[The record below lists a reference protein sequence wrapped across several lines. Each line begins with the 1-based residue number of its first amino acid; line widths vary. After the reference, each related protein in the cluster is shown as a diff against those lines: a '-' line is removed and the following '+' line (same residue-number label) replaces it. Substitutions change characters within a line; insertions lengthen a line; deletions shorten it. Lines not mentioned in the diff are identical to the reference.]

1 MRLAPVGAGPCRLP
15 TMRSLFPRH
24 LLSACLSL
32 LLAVMPAGAASPPAP
47 APAASPADQE
57 AIAPPDP
64 LDQAQLSSALAALRP
79 QRPGVVD
86 LYVLGFAGDATD
98 PVFRNEALYLR
109 QLFSRRFDASGRS
122 LALVNADDNQGD
134 RRYAPMAT
142 YDNLYDGLA
151 RIGKLMDRDEDVLLL
166 FLTSHGTEDH
176 ALYVDAGVDGYD
188 YITPQDLRQALDDAG
203 IRHRVIVLSA
213 CYSGGFIPELRS
225 PDTLVITAARADRP
239 SFGCGN
245 TANATHFGQAWL
257 VEAMNQTDDFVA
269 AYRLAR
275 TQIGD
280 RERSDGELPSLP
292 QISEGKRI
300 GAVLARWREGLRAGP
315 PVPYPFP
322 AMVAGD
328 TAPVR
333 EK

>member
-1 MRLAPVGAGPCRLP
+1 MCLAPAGAGPWSP
-15 TMRSLFPRH
+15 PPMRPLFLRR
-24 LLSACLSL
+24 LLSACLA
-32 LLAVMPAGAASPPAP
+32 LLAAVIPAVAAPPPA
-47 APAASPADQE
+47 AIASNTDDE
-57 AIAPPDP
+57 ATAPPDP

-109 QLFSRRFDASGRS
+109 QLFSRRFDASGHA
-122 LALVNADDNQGD
+122 LALVNAEDNQGD

-151 RIGKLMDRDEDVLLL
+151 RIGELMDRDEDVLLL
-166 FLTSHGTEDH
+166 FLTTHGTEDH

-188 YITPQDLRQALDDAG
+188 YITPEDLRQALDDAG

-213 CYSGGFIPELRS
+213 CYSGGFIPALRS

-245 TANATHFGQAWL
+245 TANATYFGQAWL
-257 VEAMNQTDDFVA
+257 VEAMNRTDDFVA
-269 AYRLAR
+269 AYHLAKAGI
-275 TQIGD
+275 TT
-280 RERSDGELPSLP
+280 RERSEGELPSLP
-292 QISEGKRI
+292 QISEGNRI
-300 GAVLARWREGLRAGP
+300 GAVLTRWRAGLQPGP
-315 PVPYPFP
+315 PVLYPFV
-322 AMVAGD
+322 AMPPGD
-328 TAPVR
+328 ASQASGR
-333 EK
+333 